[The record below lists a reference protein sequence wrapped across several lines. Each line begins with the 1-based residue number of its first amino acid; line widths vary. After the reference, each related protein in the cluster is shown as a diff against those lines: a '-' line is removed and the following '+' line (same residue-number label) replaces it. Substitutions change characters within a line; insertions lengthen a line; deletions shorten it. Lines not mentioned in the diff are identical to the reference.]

1 VVSERI
7 ISIKVSAKPVDLAII
22 QVYAPTN
29 DAAQAEVEDMNRLK
43 DQLKNVKKSQ
53 DCLVIIGDFNGKV
66 GDVKED
72 DIVGPYGLGQR
83 NENGQSIVD
92 CCRRH
97 NLSHDS

>member
-1 VVSERI
+1 
-7 ISIKVSAKPVDLAII
+7 
-22 QVYAPTN
+22 
-29 DAAQAEVEDMNRLK
+29 MNRLK